1 MAVQL
6 PQEWENIKLVILYFC
21 LKKKYLISIHFFL
34 ANSSY
39 ITIPY
44 FKPMKKWTLAMCPE
58 WKESEDLCTA
68 QMTTTMVKPI
78 INHVPN
84 IY

>member
-1 MAVQL
+1 MGKYKAG
-6 PQEWENIKLVILYFC
+6 NSILLSEKKISYF
-21 LKKKYLISIHFFL
+21 YSFFL

>member
-6 PQEWENIKLVILYFC
+6 PQEWENTKLGMLYFC
-21 LKKKYLISIHFFL
+21 LKKKNKKHLVSIHIFL

-44 FKPMKKWTLAMCPE
+44 FKPMKKWTLVMCPE
-58 WKESEDLCTA
+58 WKESLDFMYSSDDYYNGE
-68 QMTTTMVKPI
+68 
-78 INHVPN
+78 IN
-84 IY
+84 Y

>member
-6 PQEWENIKLVILYFC
+6 PQEWENMKLGILYFC
-21 LKKKYLISIHFFL
+21 LKKKKSLNSIHIFL

-39 ITIPY
+39 IALPY
-44 FKPMKKWTLAMCPE
+44 FKPMKKWTCVQSG
-58 WKESEDLCTA
+58 KNQKTLCIA
-68 QMTTTMVKPI
+68 QMTATMVKSI
-78 INHVPN
+78 INHIPN